1 MYLNFDLICI
11 CTCICTRADLALR
24 VSESNPETWGDYS
37 GYTNWRDG
45 VTPARGISSERQLI
59 MKGPSSSGVQTLGKW
74 VVWNGNEKKGF
85 VCQFK
90 KKGKVENVL
99 HLSTFNTLL

>member
-1 MYLNFDLICI
+1 
-11 CTCICTRADLALR
+11 
-24 VSESNPETWGDYS
+24 
-37 GYTNWRDG
+37 
-45 VTPARGISSERQLI
+45 
-59 MKGPSSSGVQTLGKW
+59 MKGPSGNGVQTLGKW

-99 HLSTFNTLL
+99 HLSTVNTIL

>member
-1 MYLNFDLICI
+1 
-11 CTCICTRADLALR
+11 
-24 VSESNPETWGDYS
+24 
-37 GYTNWRDG
+37 
-45 VTPARGISSERQLI
+45 

-90 KKGKVENVL
+90 KKGKVENVTFFLLLALGFRMQEWLDGRHRAQQVSEGL
-99 HLSTFNTLL
+99 HGGQQYDDLDKCSEEMRGAGSQWQLGIFACGK